1 MPFNKDTCW
10 DCRPRC
16 TCISLQV
23 IIDLLLWDHMIKA
36 QGVSIDPSWW
46 LYYQLMGN
54 VVVYWS
60 KILVMLVV
68 REPLAMKIKP

>member
-1 MPFNKDTCW
+1 
-10 DCRPRC
+10 
-16 TCISLQV
+16 
-23 IIDLLLWDHMIKA
+23 MIKA